1 MMSFEHFVAGAFRPF
16 LTSFPSPG
24 YRAGAFESFAAPFV
38 GKKLTVLPYTH
49 VTQVL
54 LENTANKTRQQL

>member
-1 MMSFEHFVAGAFRPF
+1 MSFEHFGAGAFRP
-16 LTSFPSPG
+16 FPSPG

-38 GKKLTVLPYTH
+38 GEKLTVLPYSH

-54 LENTANKTRQQL
+54 LQTTANKTRQQL